1 MCFIKGATKCINC
14 KFIYNQVLDE
24 RTVLAGAQNI
34 KKLNIYN
41 SVNSVLDKNDIDGA
55 TKCSKQYTNVTDWLK

>member
-1 MCFIKGATKCINC
+1 M
-14 KFIYNQVLDE
+14 LDE